1 MKALPIPEI
10 IAVIASLGLVV
21 SSLMVT
27 IMRNPV
33 RSVLSL
39 VLCFLFTTVL
49 WLLLQAEFLSLV
61 LIFVYIG
68 AVMTLFMFVVMMLH
82 VDRKML
88 TEKFVSYLPLGIV
101 LLLVFVGIVV
111 YALHGHHFPQVTR
124 SLPQFPDHYNNTRVL
139 GTHLYTQYVLPF
151 EIASIILLVAILA
164 AISLV
169 FQGREPGTKAQRV
182 KKQLQATKK
191 NRLVLM
197 DIKSEKP

>member
-27 IMRNPV
+27 VMRNPV

-101 LLLVFVGIVV
+101 LLLVFVGIVG
-111 YALHGHHFPQVTR
+111 YALHGHHFPHVTR
-124 SLPQFPDHYNNTRVL
+124 SLPHFPDHYNNTQVL

-191 NRLVLM
+191 NRLVIM

>member
-21 SSLMVT
+21 SSLLVI

-49 WLLLQAEFLSLV
+49 WMLLQAEFLSLV

-82 VDRKML
+82 IDRKML
-88 TEKFVSYLPLGIV
+88 AEKFVSYLPLGIV
-101 LLLVFVGIVV
+101 LLLVFVGIVL
-111 YALHGHHFPQVTR
+111 YALHGHHFPHVTR
-124 SLPQFPDHYNNTRVL
+124 SLPHFPDHYNNTKVL

-151 EIASIILLVAILA
+151 EMASIILLVAILA

-182 KKQLQATKK
+182 EKQLQATKK
-191 NRLVLM
+191 NRLVLV
-197 DIKSEKP
+197 DIKTEKP

>member
-101 LLLVFVGIVV
+101 LLLVFVGIVI
-111 YALHGHHFPQVTR
+111 YALHGHHFPHVTR
-124 SLPQFPDHYNNTRVL
+124 SLPQFPDHYNNTQVL

-151 EIASIILLVAILA
+151 EIAAIILLVAILA